1 MSQPELTFHPFPVP
15 MGTFSRTPFLWQG
28 GGMRVGG
35 VTFYA
40 IYREDFLN
48 ANIGVKEEKK
58 MLGVL

>member
-1 MSQPELTFHPFPVP
+1 
-15 MGTFSRTPFLWQG
+15 
-28 GGMRVGG
+28 MRVGG

-40 IYREDFLN
+40 IYRKDFLN